1 MDNPHIF
8 YRPENAGIS
17 LMLRAVREKN
27 TDNSPRVLAV
37 LAHVLG
43 RRVPLPAVA
52 ALPEVGVDGPVSRPG
67 CHDSIYL

>member
-1 MDNPHIF
+1 MDTRHILTD
-8 YRPENAGIS
+8 RKTREIS

-67 CHDSIYL
+67 RHDSIYL